1 MATLLARVTRVW
13 DPRRGC
19 GHVEQGAG
27 LAKSRPEA
35 LGKCLSLGGG
45 ASIKIPL
52 PKKAPVWYS
61 RDNSGGGPQPAASLM
76 HAHSLFLF
84 PGTRRPEGDAAREGI
99 YPDEETLR
107 RGVSGTGA
115 ARSGMWRQHLGAG
128 ASRSGMWRQ
137 HLGAGTSG
145 SGMWRQHL
153 GTGASGSGMWRQHL
167 GAGASGNGMWR
178 QHLGAGASGSG
189 MWRQHL
195 GTGGSRG
202 GMSGLL
208 GTFGG
213 EWPPTACGEG
223 AVGRETG
230 HL

>member
-1 MATLLARVTRVW
+1 MRCGGLGLILRSKMATLLARVTRVW

-128 ASRSGMWRQ
+128 AS
-137 HLGAGTSG
+137 
-145 SGMWRQHL
+145 
-153 GTGASGSGMWRQHL
+153 
-167 GAGASGNGMWR
+167 
-178 QHLGAGASGSG
+178 GSG